1 MTFISLARSMVI
13 DCTKT
18 FWYNKFTLPEKEKIT
33 LKRITIKDVAKEA
46 GVSITTVSHAL
57 SGQGVLKQ
65 ETRDRIVELARKMQ
79 YIPDWNGQNLKA
91 SGTGML
97 GFFTSSISGFYGILI
112 DAMYNECKASGY
124 GMEIFI
130 LDDGDLIRLL
140 MGNRVDGAVI
150 LHSGL
155 KEEHEQ
161 RLRDMEFPVVYL
173 DREIHEKCASS
184 VLFASYE
191 SGRLAADYLYSLG
204 HRRIL
209 ELCGI
214 DYTYDGEMRQKG
226 FEDRMRE
233 IGCPMDPDHILKCYF
248 DRQRAYDE
256 TSAFIKRGMPLPDAV
271 FAANDDSAFGCIK
284 ALQEAGYSV
293 PGDVSVLGCDDIE
306 LSQWYSPALTTIRTR
321 IREQGRLSVKELVG
335 LVRKEKTGEIYSI
348 AGELIERSSCR
359 RKDM

>member
-1 MTFISLARSMVI
+1 M
-13 DCTKT
+13 
-18 FWYNKFTLPEKEKIT
+18 
-33 LKRITIKDVAKEA
+33 KRVTIKDVAREA

-57 SGQGVLKQ
+57 SGQGALKQ
-65 ETRDRIVELARKMQ
+65 ETRDRITELAKKMQ

-91 SGTGML
+91 SETGML
-97 GFFTSSISGFYGILI
+97 GFFTSSISGFYGVLV
-112 DAMYNECKASGY
+112 DAMYDECKANGY

-130 LDDGDLIRLL
+130 IDDRNLLRLL

-150 LHSGL
+150 LHSGV
-155 KEEHEQ
+155 KEEYEKL
-161 RLRDMEFPVVYL
+161 LRDMEFPVVYL
-173 DREIHEKCASS
+173 DREIHQKCASS

-214 DYTYDGEMRQKG
+214 DYTYDGKLRQEG

-233 IGCPMDPDHILKCYF
+233 MGCPMDPAYILKGDF
-248 DRQRAYDE
+248 DRQIAYDA
-256 TSAFIKRGMPLPDAV
+256 TSAFIGKGLPLPDAV

-293 PGDVSVLGCDDIE
+293 PEDVSVLGCDDIE

-321 IREQGRLSVKELVG
+321 IGKQGRLSVKELVS
-335 LVRKEKTGEIYSI
+335 LVRKEKEGETYFI
-348 AGELIERSSCR
+348 AGKLIERSSCR
-359 RKDM
+359 KRNL